1 MKMRHRRRALAR
13 HVTRPDGM
21 FQLRWNRR
29 MRAHRAVV
37 ASMLAEHLQQSF
49 VGQQITPELID
60 QMKVKVAEYLGG
72 PLLRPTITFESW
84 LDGDAVYYTVKALPV
99 TSPLHP
105 DHPAPSGR
113 PSEGP

>member
-1 MKMRHRRRALAR
+1 MKMRHRRHARVR
-13 HVTRPDGM
+13 HVTRPAGM
-21 FQLRWNRR
+21 LQLRWNRR
-29 MRAHRAVV
+29 MREHRAVV

-84 LDGDAVYYTVKALPV
+84 LDGDAVYYTVQALPV
-99 TSPLHP
+99 TAPLRP
-105 DHPAPSGR
+105 GR
-113 PSEGP
+113 PVPTDRPSAGP